1 MKIISG
7 IFTVCLSILLAS
19 NAPAQDKFPP
29 EMENPALTGLNK
41 IPPRSYFVPF
51 PDEKS
56 ALTLWNEESP
66 CYLSLNG
73 TWKFHWTERTQE
85 RPVDFHKPGF
95 NASGWDDMP
104 VPANWEFNGYGTP
117 IYVNSS
123 YEWTEDPEPPKVPH
137 DTNPVGSYLRKFT
150 LPESWKGKQV
160 FIHLGAVKSGFFLW
174 INGQSVGYSKDCKTP
189 AEWNITK
196 YLKEGENTLALQVY
210 RWTDGSYLECQD
222 FWRISG
228 IERDVFLYAT
238 PPVFISDFFA
248 RATLTNDYKDGRL
261 RLDVSVSNPTGQKAG
276 NLTLETALYRSL
288 DADPVTSFSEP
299 VVLGPLRDM
308 VVSFEK
314 TIPAPDRWTAETP
327 NLYILLITLKDET
340 GKTLESVK
348 HRIGFRTSEIK
359 DGQLLINGKPIL
371 VKGVNRHEHDPV
383 TAHVVSRE
391 SMLNDIRMMKQ
402 NNINTV
408 RTCHYPDDPYWYD
421 LCDQYGMY
429 VIDEANIESHGMG
442 YGAASLAK
450 NPMWK
455 EAHLDRVRRLVER
468 DKNHPSVVIWSM
480 GNEAGD
486 GENFTACYQ
495 WIHQRDDTRP
505 VHYERALLG
514 PNTDIYCPM
523 YAGMEHLLE
532 YASKKQSRPL
542 IMCEYAHAMGNS
554 TGNLQ
559 DYWDVIESHDQLQGA
574 CVWDWVDQGYLKKDK
589 KGREFYAYGGDFGPP
604 GTPSDGNF
612 CCNGLVSADRTPHPG
627 LKEVKKVYQYVKIK
641 PEDLDKGI
649 ISITNMHDFLGLERY
664 DIRWSLIASGR
675 KLAGGV
681 ISKPEVAPREKK
693 LFTLDLPAFTPE
705 PGVEYFLVFSV
716 VTNAETDL
724 IPLGFE
730 VASEQISL
738 PRSVGITPAGVDEL
752 LPLTLTETDAAATI
766 SGKDFTLTF
775 DKKAGS
781 LTSYKYKGSELIH
794 GAPRIN
800 FWRAPT
806 DNDFGNG
813 MNFRCSTWKDL
824 SGQNPV
830 TGVSLKQVKDQEVRV
845 TVNNSL
851 DKVKSVLTTTYT
863 ILGNGDV
870 IVDNRLLPSLGEGR
884 RRNYYLPSDNGRG
897 QTMNITVEEPV
908 MVKVPSIEEEPYQ
921 EFTVEAFLTPA
932 IFSRKNS
939 IWANRQ
945 WSPGRLHLE
954 FRNGTL
960 CFFIDG
966 SDYQYMKYSFE
977 AGKSY
982 RISLA
987 YSAPE
992 KYLKLYVNGV
1002 LQETKTFSA
1011 AVPLDVKGESYIGG
1025 YHNEDRTFC
1034 GSIDEFRLW
1043 KKVLDESDIKKYEG
1057 TMTGTEDGLVL
1068 CYTFNNDGSQKVKDM
1083 TGKLDGDLLE
1093 VDIPLPEMPR
1103 FGMRMELPGEYAD
1116 VTWFGRG
1123 PHENYCDRNT
1133 SSFVGFYENKV
1144 KDMYF
1149 PYIRPQENGYRTD
1162 TRWLALKNGSGSGL
1176 LIMGD
1181 PLFSFS
1187 ALEYSQEELDQ
1198 GTRENY
1204 RHTNDLQPEDYVSLC
1219 IDYKQ
1224 MGVGGDDSWGARPH
1238 EPYLL
1243 HLKKLSYSFVLRPFD
1258 AGTDLQKLSMIRYT
1272 E

>member
-1 MKIISG
+1 MKIRSG
-7 IFTVCLSILLAS
+7 ILAISFFILSTAFL
-19 NAPAQDKFPP
+19 PAQDNFPP
-29 EMENPALTGLNK
+29 EMENPALTGPNK

-66 CYLSLNG
+66 WYMSLNG
-73 TWKFHWTERTQE
+73 NWKFRWTEKTQE
-85 RPVDFHKPGF
+85 RPRDFYKPGF
-95 NASGWDDMP
+95 DASNWDDMP
-104 VPANWEFNGYGTP
+104 VPANWELKGYGTP

-160 FIHLGAVKSGFFLW
+160 FIHLGAVKSGFFIW
-174 INGQSVGYSKDCKTP
+174 VNGRQIGFSKDCKTP
-189 AEWNITK
+189 AEWNITPF
-196 YLKEGENTLALQVY
+196 LVEGENTLALQVY

-228 IERDVFLYAT
+228 IERDVFLFTT

-248 RATLTNDYKDGRL
+248 RATLVNDYKDGLL
-261 RLDVSVSNPTGQKAG
+261 RLDVAVSNLSGEKAG
-276 NLTLETALYRSL
+276 KFSLETRLYRSL
-288 DADPVTSFSEP
+288 DTDPVISLSEP
-299 VVLGPLRDM
+299 VVFGPLRDM
-308 VVSFEK
+308 AISFENS
-314 TIPAPDRWTAETP
+314 IPAPDKWTAETP
-327 NLYILLITLKDET
+327 NLYTLLISLKDEK
-340 GKTLESVK
+340 GQVVESVR
-348 HRIGFRTSEIK
+348 HRIGFRTSEIR
-359 DGQLLINGKPIL
+359 DGRLLINGKPIL
-371 VKGVNRHEHDPV
+371 MKGVNRHEHDPV

-391 SMLNDIRMMKQ
+391 SMLKDIRLMKQ

-408 RTCHYPDDPYWYD
+408 RTCHYPDDPYWYE
-421 LCDQYGMY
+421 LCDQYGLY

-450 NPMWK
+450 DPVWK
-455 EAHLDRVRRLVER
+455 DAHLDRVKRLVER

-523 YAGMEHLLE
+523 YAGIEHLLE
-532 YASKKQSRPL
+532 YAAEKQTRPL

-574 CVWDWVDQGYLKKDK
+574 CIWDWVDQGFLKKDDN
-589 KGREFYAYGGDFGPP
+589 GREFYAYGGDYGPP

-627 LKEVKKVYQYVKIK
+627 LMEVKKVYQYVKIK
-641 PEDLDKGI
+641 PEDPDNGI
-649 ISITNMHDFLGLERY
+649 ISITNMHDFTGLEGY
-664 DIRWSLIASGR
+664 DIYWSLMASGKKR
-675 KLAGGV
+675 SGGV
-681 ISKPEVAPREKK
+681 IAKPTVTPGEKK
-693 LFTLDLPAFTPE
+693 LYTLGLPAFDPE
-705 PGVEYFLVFSV
+705 PGTEYFLDFSV
-716 VTNAETDL
+716 VTNMETDL
-724 IPLGFE
+724 IPKGFE

-738 PRSVGITPAGVDEL
+738 TRSVGVMPASINSL
-752 LPLTLTETDAAATI
+752 PPLTLAETDAAATI
-766 SGKDFTLTF
+766 KGKDFTITF
-775 DKKAGS
+775 DRKAGVI
-781 LTSYKYKGSELIH
+781 TSYIYKDRELIR
-794 GAPRIN
+794 GGPRIN

-813 MNFRCSTWKDL
+813 MDSRCRIWKDL
-824 SGQNPV
+824 SGHNPV
-830 TGVSLKQVKDQEVRV
+830 TGISITRVNDREVRI

-851 DKVKSVLTTTYT
+851 DKVKSVLTTTYD

-870 IVDNRLLPSLGEGR
+870 IVSNRLLPSLGEGR
-884 RRNYYLPSDNGRG
+884 KRNYYLPSENGRG
-897 QTMNITVEEPV
+897 KALNITSEEPV
-908 MVKVPSIEEEPYQ
+908 MVKVPSLEEDPYS
-921 EFTVEAFLTPA
+921 EFTVEAFINPA
-932 IFSRKNS
+932 MFSRKNS
-939 IWANRQ
+939 VWANRQ

-966 SDYQYMKYSFE
+966 SDYQYLKHAFE
-977 AGKSY
+977 PGKFY
-982 RISLA
+982 RVSLA
-987 YSAPE
+987 YSAPG
-992 KYLKLYVNGV
+992 KYLRLYVNGE
-1002 LQETKTFSA
+1002 LKETKTFSA

-1025 YHNEDRTFC
+1025 YHSEDRTFC
-1034 GSIDEFRLW
+1034 GAMDEFRLW
-1043 KKVLDESDIKKYEG
+1043 KKVLVEEEIKKYDAVL
-1057 TMTGTEDGLVL
+1057 TGTEDGLVL
-1068 CYTFNNDGSQKVKDM
+1068 CYTFDNDMERKVMDA
-1083 TGKLDGDLLE
+1083 TRRNDGDLLE
-1093 VDIPLPEMPR
+1093 VEVPLPEMPR
-1103 FGMRMELPGEYAD
+1103 FGMRMELPVEYST

-1144 KDMYF
+1144 KDLYF

-1162 TRWLALKNGSGSGL
+1162 TRWLALRNAGGSGL
-1176 LIMGD
+1176 LILGD

-1187 ALEYSQEELDQ
+1187 ALEYSLEDFDQ
-1198 GTRENY
+1198 GIKANY
-1204 RHTNDLQPEDYVSLC
+1204 RHTSDLEPKNYVSLC

-1243 HLKKLSYSFVLRPFD
+1243 RLKKIAYSFILRPFD
-1258 AGTDLQKLSMIRYT
+1258 AGTDLRKLSLLRYA